1 MALGH
6 SAGGSDLLGNE
17 CWLLLSEAAWENT
30 CIVCCCWYF
39 PSNSGVLV
47 LLSFHHSDCLNL
59 WRIPSLRILN
69 EKSWKC
75 IFGTWGAVQPIPGL
89 PPHGAASR
97 TVLLNSTVAK
107 PYSWGLKNLCSVNKP
122 LISGRTFMHQ
132 NCDVHTL
139 YESNLRKS
147 LARLRV
153 EGWGHL
159 FFLPL
164 TSPETCPLHCD
175 TCNRRRCDIGYIW
188 WSQWSC
194 CCCCCCF
201 GSVCLLLS

>member
-17 CWLLLSEAAWENT
+17 YWLLLSEAAWENT

-107 PYSWGLKNLCSVNKP
+107 PPIPEDWKICAVLINHWFQEGPLCIKTVMSTHCMRATFAKAWP
-122 LISGRTFMHQ
+122 DSG
-132 NCDVHTL
+132 
-139 YESNLRKS
+139 
-147 LARLRV
+147 
-153 EGWGHL
+153 
-159 FFLPL
+159 
-164 TSPETCPLHCD
+164 
-175 TCNRRRCDIGYIW
+175 
-188 WSQWSC
+188 
-194 CCCCCCF
+194 
-201 GSVCLLLS
+201 